1 MLASTIAHDLRN
13 PLNIVNM
20 AAAAA
25 PPEARA
31 EIIEQTRR
39 MNRLVAELL
48 DYAKPWKV
56 EPADIDLA
64 VAGLLKMMARLG
76 LR

>member
-56 EPADIDLA
+56 EPADIDLV